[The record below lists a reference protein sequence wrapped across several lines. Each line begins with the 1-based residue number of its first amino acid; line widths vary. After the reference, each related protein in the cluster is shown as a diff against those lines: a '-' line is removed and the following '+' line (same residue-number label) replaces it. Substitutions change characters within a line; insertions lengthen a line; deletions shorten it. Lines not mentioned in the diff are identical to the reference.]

1 MDANTSGA
9 AGRDEV
15 DSRASWK
22 MAWVTLAILSVSY
35 GSPLL
40 IVVGM
45 RPMQE
50 ALGIDRSALALAGSL
65 VWVGT
70 GAGGILMGWLADR
83 IGVRNTVIIGACMIA
98 GGLALSSL
106 GSMWAVYVGQGLM
119 VGLLGNGAVYPPLLV
134 YVSRWFN
141 RRRGAA
147 IALISSRSIR
157 CRCPVA
163 DAFRTRPFVHRL
175 ADAHAGLWRPS
186 CWSLFFPT
194 TFLLEAC
201 ARRARAET
209 GAVDGHPEK
218 PRRGPPSECRAG
230 PSASR
235 GSAAVSRWR
244 CRRRI
249 VAFCGDIGIPPTHGA
264 AMLSVMLGSAFLRAP
279 AVGRPWPTGSAD
291 CGR

>member
-9 AGRDEV
+9 AGHDEV

-22 MAWVTLAILSVSY
+22 IAWVTLAILSVSY

-70 GAGGILMGWLADR
+70 GAGGIFMGWLADR

-106 GSMWAVYVGQGLM
+106 GSMWALYVGQGLM

-134 YVSRWFN
+134 
-141 RRRGAA
+141 
-147 IALISSRSIR
+147 
-157 CRCPVA
+157 
-163 DAFRTRPFVHRL
+163 
-175 ADAHAGLWRPS
+175 
-186 CWSLFFPT
+186 
-194 TFLLEAC
+194 
-201 ARRARAET
+201 
-209 GAVDGHPEK
+209 
-218 PRRGPPSECRAG
+218 
-230 PSASR
+230 
-235 GSAAVSRWR
+235 
-244 CRRRI
+244 
-249 VAFCGDIGIPPTHGA
+249 
-264 AMLSVMLGSAFLRAP
+264 
-279 AVGRPWPTGSAD
+279 
-291 CGR
+291 